1 MQCNILEG
9 DLPRGPA
16 GPYSQ
21 INRRANRDRVRS
33 GMLEFE
39 SSHSSQAVWQLE
51 IVPSKI
57 REMPAN
63 GGFSQFLTPSL
74 VVKLGQSQSEIVDS
88 LRLILEIFPF
98 SGELRLEI
106 KFDLH
111 CVRTPHC
118 LDPESAEPLF

>member
-1 MQCNILEG
+1 M
-9 DLPRGPA
+9 R
-16 GPYSQ
+16 
-21 INRRANRDRVRS
+21 
-33 GMLEFE
+33 EFE

-98 SGELRLEI
+98 SGDFDWRLGSIYTARGRRTATDGHATFCEEEVPFI
-106 KFDLH
+106 I
-111 CVRTPHC
+111 VRRAP
-118 LDPESAEPLF
+118 S